1 MSSSEVGREGESPP
15 KRSRLSLNPF
25 HSFPDRYFAYENEK
39 YSHVIALVD
48 EDTILYGNHDPF
60 KSGEYIITAS
70 KNKKQFRSVL
80 YVNEEGKTVPVDLD
94 QDKVET
100 LDIGGLGERWEG
112 PTLGEMPFGWGKR
125 YDEDGELVYE
135 GFSVFGNYSLYGTEY
150 YPDSHNL
157 SYQGTWCDG
166 LRCGRGRQYDRNGSV
181 VYEGEWVNDSPMVD
195 VILCVPDSTNL
206 LPPIASLVVSLRIG
220 KKCCGSNSSLVL
232 QSFPRLRELVI
243 GGESFGKESEEKL
256 LFSCVKCPELVS
268 ISLEEKAMQ
277 FFSKVI
283 ITGKSENKKRGIDNP
298 KLRKLNVGN
307 HCVTHFCELRIES
320 ESHSEC

>member
-1 MSSSEVGREGESPP
+1 
-15 KRSRLSLNPF
+15 
-25 HSFPDRYFAYENEK
+25 
-39 YSHVIALVD
+39 
-48 EDTILYGNHDPF
+48 
-60 KSGEYIITAS
+60 
-70 KNKKQFRSVL
+70 
-80 YVNEEGKTVPVDLD
+80 
-94 QDKVET
+94 
-100 LDIGGLGERWEG
+100 
-112 PTLGEMPFGWGKR
+112 
-125 YDEDGELVYE
+125 
-135 GFSVFGNYSLYGTEY
+135 
-150 YPDSHNL
+150 
-157 SYQGTWCDG
+157 
-166 LRCGRGRQYDRNGSV
+166 
-181 VYEGEWVNDSPMVD
+181 MVD

-206 LPPIASLVVSLRIG
+206 LPPIASLVVSLRLG
-220 KKCCGSNSSLVL
+220 KTCCGSNSSLVL

>member
-135 GFSVFGNYSLYGTEY
+135 GFTVFGKYSLYGTEY
-150 YPDSHNL
+150 DPNAHVVLYE
-157 SYQGTWCDG
+157 GTWCDG
-166 LRCGRGRQYDRNGSV
+166 RRCGRGESYGRNGSLLCK
-181 VYEGEWVNDSPMVD
+181 GEWAGGHPITTSC
-195 VILCVPDSTNL
+195 LTVPDSADL
-206 LPPIASLVVSLRIG
+206 LPPIASFIVSLRIG
-220 KKCCGSNSSLVL
+220 EKSCASNSSLVL
-232 QSFPRLRELVI
+232 QSFPRLREVVT
-243 GGESFGKESEEKL
+243 GNESFGKSEEEMVL
-256 LFSCVKCPELVS
+256 ACVDCPELVN
-268 ISLEEKAMQ
+268 IVIGEKAMQ
-277 FFSKVI
+277 FFNRMI
-283 ITGKSENKKRGIDNP
+283 IMGENEDMK
-298 KLRKLNVGN
+298 
-307 HCVTHFCELRIES
+307 
-320 ESHSEC
+320 